1 MRALIKNFLKLEC
14 DKHVLR
20 HFEYLKQ
27 LQDHVDRK
35 SRREGKPVTKRIYRR
50 PWWPV
55 DDRFNPFK
63 IRTKRR
69 LDVFAYTLAK
79 KVRNR
84 SYRPGTALVHYVRK
98 EDGSPRKLN
107 IFQLPDAAI
116 STLVYKSLLHKNL
129 PRLSSYSYAYREDR
143 TPHDAVNEIFSE
155 WKNLDRVYVAE
166 YDFSKFFDEI
176 SHDYLWETLR
186 KHKFIVGPSERNVI
200 DAFLKSSAA
209 ELASYPDNAMPR
221 IKGIPQGTSI
231 SLFLA
236 NVACWELDRRL
247 ERLGVGFARYADD
260 TLIWSREYDNVVR
273 AYYAIDEGAA
283 LMGVP
288 LNLVKS
294 SGISLLSRVGQ
305 PEMKVKN
312 AIGYLGYEIS
322 LDNISIA
329 DKAVEKIKARMSFL
343 AYQNLLQPLIQKKIF
358 NKVRLTTSADLDYV
372 TALRQLRFYLYGG
385 LTEDRL
391 RQYMDGRIS
400 SLNFRGVMSYYPLVT
415 DIKQLANLD
424 GWLEYVLRQ
433 TLKRRQELWQKHD
446 GSSLPGPIPGWIDKI
461 KDLAFTPLSSG
472 VVADLRLPSFRLIN
486 RALRYAITQRGIRAV
501 VNPSMLY
508 Y

>member
-1 MRALIKNFLKLEC
+1 MRALIRNFLKLEC

-20 HFEYLKQ
+20 HAEYLKQ
-27 LQDHVDRK
+27 LQDYADRK
-35 SRREGKPVTKRIYRR
+35 SKREGTLVMKKIYRP
-50 PWWPV
+50 PWWTK

-69 LDVFAYTLAK
+69 VEVFAYTLAK

-84 SYRPGTALVHYVRK
+84 SYRPGTALVNYIPK
-98 EDGSPRKLN
+98 DDGSLRKLN
-107 IFQLPDAAI
+107 IFQLPDAAV

-129 PRLSSYSYAYREDR
+129 ARLSSYAYAYREDR
-143 TPHDAVNEIFSE
+143 TPHDAVNEIFAE

-176 SHDYLWETLR
+176 DHGYLWETLR
-186 KHKFIVGPSERNVI
+186 KNKFIVSPSERNVI
-200 DAFLKSSAA
+200 ESFLKSSSA
-209 ELASYPDNAMPR
+209 ELASYPNNAIPR
-221 IKGIPQGTSI
+221 VKGIPQGTSI

-236 NVACWELDRRL
+236 NIVCWELDRKL

-260 TLIWSREYDNVVR
+260 TLIWSREYEKVVC
-273 AYYAIDEGAA
+273 AYYAIDEAAA

-305 PEMKVKN
+305 PEMKVKP
-312 AIGYLGYEIS
+312 AINYLGYEMSLNDIS
-322 LDNISIA
+322 MSK
-329 DKAVEKIKARMSFL
+329 KAVDKIKRKMSYL
-343 AYQNLLQPLIQKKIF
+343 VYQNLIQPLSRKGIF
-358 NKVRLTTSADLDYV
+358 NASRLTSGVDLDYV

-385 LTEDRL
+385 LTEDKL
-391 RQYMDGRIS
+391 KQYIDGRTGN
-400 SLNFRGVMSYYPLVT
+400 LNFRGVMSYYPLVT
-415 DIKQLANLD
+415 DIKQLAKLD
-424 GWLEYVLRQ
+424 GWLVYMLRQ
-433 TLKRRQELWQKHD
+433 ALARRQALWQKQD
-446 GSSLPGPIPGWIDKI
+446 GSILPGPDPNWIQKIHEFTFAQLSPGV
-461 KDLAFTPLSSG
+461 L
-472 VVADLRLPSFRLIN
+472 VDLRLPSFRLIN
-486 RALRYAITQRGIRAV
+486 RALRHAITQKGIRAV

>member
-1 MRALIKNFLKLEC
+1 MRALIKNVLKLEC

-27 LQDHVDRK
+27 LQDYVDRK
-35 SRREGKPVTKRIYRR
+35 SRREGKPVTKKIYRA
-50 PWWPV
+50 PWWSV

-63 IRTKRR
+63 IRTKKR
-69 LDVFAYTLAK
+69 LEVFAHTLAK

-84 SYRPGTALVHYVRK
+84 SYRPGTALVNFVPK
-98 EDGSPRKLN
+98 EDGSPRRLN

-129 PRLSSYSYAYREDR
+129 PRLSSHAYAYREDR

-155 WKNLDRVYVAE
+155 WKNVDRVYVAE

-176 SHDYLWETLR
+176 SHDYLWETIG
-186 KHKFIVGPSERNVI
+186 KHKFIVSPSERNVI
-200 DAFLKSSAA
+200 DSFLKSSAA
-209 ELASYPDNAMPR
+209 ELGTYPNKALPR
-221 IKGIPQGTSI
+221 VKGIPQGTSI

-236 NVACWELDRRL
+236 NIACWELDRSL

-260 TLIWSREYDNVVR
+260 MLIWSREYDKVVC
-273 AYYAIDEGAA
+273 AYYAIDDAAA

-305 PEMKVKN
+305 PEMKVKD

-322 LDNISIA
+322 LNNISMA
-329 DKAVEKIKARMSFL
+329 DKAMRKIKARISFL
-343 AYQNLLQPLIQKKIF
+343 IYQNLLQPLIQKKIF
-358 NKVRLTTSADLDYV
+358 NGAQLTPNADLDYI

-391 RQYMDGRIS
+391 RQYMDGRAS
-400 SLNFRGVMSYYPLVT
+400 NLNFRGVMSYYPLVT
-415 DIKQLANLD
+415 DIRQLAYLD
-424 GWLEYVLRQ
+424 GWLEYTLRQ
-433 TLKRRQELWQKHD
+433 ALKLRQRLWLKYN
-446 GSSLPGPIPGWIDKI
+446 GSMLPGPIADWIEKI
-461 KDLAFTPLSSG
+461 KDLTFVTLSPG
-472 VVADLRLPSFRLIN
+472 VLADLRLPSFRLIN

-501 VNPSMLY
+501 VNPAMLY